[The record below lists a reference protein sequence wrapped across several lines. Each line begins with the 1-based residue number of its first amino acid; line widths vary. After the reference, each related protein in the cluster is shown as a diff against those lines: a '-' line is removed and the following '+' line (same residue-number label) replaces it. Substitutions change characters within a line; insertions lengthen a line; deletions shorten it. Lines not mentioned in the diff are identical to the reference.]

1 MWATNTTEDRPLPP
15 LLAHLIE
22 ATRSAGESKHAAAIR
37 ELGHLAAAYVPGR
50 DIVTGAVH
58 VDTDSETHRRLREI
72 ATRHLGL
79 AQLERRFRNALGRM
93 EPEAQREA
101 VATAIDDVF
110 GVRDTAHVL
119 WGLTIGLTLADH
131 VSRGRR

>member
-1 MWATNTTEDRPLPP
+1 MWATSANEDRPLPP
-15 LLAHLIE
+15 LLVHLID
-22 ATRSAGESKHAAAIR
+22 AAKAAGESKHAAAIR
-37 ELGHLAAAYVPGR
+37 ELGYLAAAYVPGH
-50 DIVTGAVH
+50 DIVLSAVH
-58 VDTDSETHRRLREI
+58 ADADSETHRRLREI
-72 ATRHLGL
+72 AARHLGL

-101 VATAIDDVF
+101 VETAIDDVF